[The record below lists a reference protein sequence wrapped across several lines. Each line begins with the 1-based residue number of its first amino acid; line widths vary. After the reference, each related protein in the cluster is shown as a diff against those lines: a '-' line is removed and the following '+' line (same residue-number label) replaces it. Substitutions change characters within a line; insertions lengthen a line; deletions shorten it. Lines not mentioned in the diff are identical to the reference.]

1 MLKPWN
7 AAAIAVISSTLIQSS
22 ALACSPI
29 HTELSSQNQTA
40 RFRYEFVASVID
52 EELAAD
58 PNRPGKTRVT
68 ALRFRV
74 LQSIGKEPA
83 AGAIV
88 SMGYQYIGTIA
99 SDCSRQTRSLTLRN
113 WSAGTRVRIQSN
125 DLYSAESIHTVD

>member
-1 MLKPWN
+1 MLITWN
-7 AAAIAVISSTLIQSS
+7 AGAIAAISSALIQSS

-29 HTELSSQNQTA
+29 HDESSNQDQTA

-52 EELAAD
+52 EESAAD
-58 PNRPGKTRVT
+58 PNLPGKTIVV

-74 LQSIGKEPA
+74 LQSIGKEPV

-88 SMGYQYIGTIA
+88 TMGYQYIGTLA
-99 SDCSRQTRSLTLRN
+99 SDCSRQTRSLTLRD
-113 WSAGTRVRIQSN
+113 WSAGSRVRIQSN